1 MKTDIITIDL
11 GILGGTPVF
20 KGTRVPVE
28 VLFDHLESGISIHEF
43 LKDYPTV
50 SKQQVVDILHLAG
63 ESFKADKIHKL
74 YEIAS

>member
-1 MKTDIITIDL
+1 MKTDIITIDPD
-11 GILGGTPVF
+11 ILGGTPVF

-28 VLFDHLESGISIHEF
+28 VLFDHLESGISIDEF

-63 ESFKADKIHKL
+63 ESFKADKIQKL